1 MKASSFIPGVAVMIA
16 AASVALASNQTQT
29 SSKKSEDQAKSAKT
43 EKTEGIV
50 LTGSYVKR
58 NIHRTGLITD
68 GPDNVLVI
76 DRETINN
83 SGAAT
88 LKEVLLRKGIR

>member
-1 MKASSFIPGVAVMIA
+1 
-16 AASVALASNQTQT
+16 
-29 SSKKSEDQAKSAKT
+29 
-43 EKTEGIV
+43 
-50 LTGSYVKR
+50 
-58 NIHRTGLITD
+58 LITD